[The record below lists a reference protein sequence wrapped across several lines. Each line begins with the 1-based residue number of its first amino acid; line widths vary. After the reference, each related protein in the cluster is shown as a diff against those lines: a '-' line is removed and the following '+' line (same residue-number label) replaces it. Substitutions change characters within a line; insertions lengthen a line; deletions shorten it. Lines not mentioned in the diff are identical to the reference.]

1 MTQVF
6 LGSASARKFLFFYI
20 VVMHL
25 LVSTTLYRFTHQNPA
40 CKRILAVQGVPGS
53 PGQPLLHLDDLTTG
67 HSHVTADG
75 HVPLGGVAVVAAQAQ
90 SIARSQAMMEK
101 EHGPGAQ
108 AEATKA
114 QAAAE
119 KTTAG
124 DAGMV
129 DPLFPR
135 I

>member
-1 MTQVF
+1 M
-6 LGSASARKFLFFYI
+6 
-20 VVMHL
+20 
-25 LVSTTLYRFTHQNPA
+25 
-40 CKRILAVQGVPGS
+40 
-53 PGQPLLHLDDLTTG
+53 
-67 HSHVTADG
+67 TADG